1 VRVLH
6 ACTDAPK
13 VDVRVQGGPTL
24 VNNAG
29 FRDFT
34 PYLSAPNQNLV
45 LEVTDSTQSAVVAA
59 YTAPLSAFG
68 DSAIVVMASGFLNP
82 AANQNGPAFG
92 LLAVTRSG
100 NAILL
105 PIFTSVVKSL
115 LQNGFTLYPN
125 PSAGRFVIQSE
136 RGDKITAAEAVGMD
150 GKTISMNINPISSS
164 DSGVEVS
171 GNLKSG
177 LYMLKTRTASGEWFA
192 SKIMVD

>member
-1 VRVLH
+1 
-6 ACTDAPK
+6 
-13 VDVRVQGGPTL
+13 
-24 VNNAG
+24 
-29 FRDFT
+29 
-34 PYLSAPNQNLV
+34 
-45 LEVTDSTQSAVVAA
+45 VAA